1 MAPALGAGI
10 ISVQIRAFGLVYS
23 DKLLMNFTV
32 YSKPGCPYCIKIQTL
47 LDLNEFEYKVYTL
60 DTDFTRDQ
68 FYAEFGEGST
78 FPQVVLNDQT
88 LGGCSDTIKYLQEND
103 ICCNV

>member
-1 MAPALGAGI
+1 
-10 ISVQIRAFGLVYS
+10 
-23 DKLLMNFTV
+23 MNFTV
-32 YSKPGCPYCIKIQTL
+32 YSKPGCPYCTKIQTL

-60 DTDFTRDQ
+60 DIDFTRDQ

-88 LGGCSDTIKYLQEND
+88 LGGCVDTIKYLQEND